1 MPENVKSGIF
11 FVNLILEGVYVGRHE
26 NFIEKTVNIHLY
38 ALTFI
43 SIVLLLFSSEY
54 QGISRDFAGKSS
66 DSHLREPAAGPTER
80 ELPQKLAQHVPK
92 DLSLHQDH

>member
-1 MPENVKSGIF
+1 MYIV
-11 FVNLILEGVYVGRHE
+11 RHE

-80 ELPQKLAQHVPK
+80 KLLQKRAQHVPK
-92 DLSLHQDH
+92 GLSLPQDH